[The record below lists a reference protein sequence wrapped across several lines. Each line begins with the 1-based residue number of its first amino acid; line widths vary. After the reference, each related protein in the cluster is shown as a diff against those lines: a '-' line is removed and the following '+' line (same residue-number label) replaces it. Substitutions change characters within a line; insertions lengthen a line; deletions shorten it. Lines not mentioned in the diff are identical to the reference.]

1 MPPAKR
7 NPPAGAAAARAA
19 NNPDDGD
26 VIPAPRQKAAPHVHR
41 HDEVEDMDDDQGL
54 FTRDEVIAQAT
65 QVKVLSQYETVLWTL
80 YAEECNEKRRPIMM
94 TTLVMLMK
102 DLGFNVGDG
111 DDTDTDNPDAQ
122 AG

>member
-7 NPPAGAAAARAA
+7 NPPAGAAAARSA
-19 NNPDDGD
+19 NQKT
-26 VIPAPRQKAAPHVHR
+26 APKVHL
-41 HDEVEDMDDDQGL
+41 HDEVEDMEDDQGL

-80 YAEECNEKRRPIMM
+80 YAEECNEKRRPIIM

-111 DDTDTDNPDAQ
+111 DDTDTDDQDAQ
-122 AG
+122 PG